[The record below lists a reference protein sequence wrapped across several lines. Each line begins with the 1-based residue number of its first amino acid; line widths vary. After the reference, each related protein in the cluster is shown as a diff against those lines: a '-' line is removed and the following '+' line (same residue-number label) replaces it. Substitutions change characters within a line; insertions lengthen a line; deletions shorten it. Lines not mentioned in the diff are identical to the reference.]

1 MLRLLF
7 ISSHNFVRLLFESGY
22 YSRASFI
29 KLGMENEEIQCLKQG
44 GVAAGA
50 RESIQ
55 RDTAIL
61 ATAMDIELEESDPI
75 ADVEEEEDECRGT
88 NLF

>member
-1 MLRLLF
+1 
-7 ISSHNFVRLLFESGY
+7 
-22 YSRASFI
+22 
-29 KLGMENEEIQCLKQG
+29 MENQEIHSLKQD

-50 RESIQ
+50 RELIQ
-55 RDTAIL
+55 RNTAIL

>member
-1 MLRLLF
+1 
-7 ISSHNFVRLLFESGY
+7 
-22 YSRASFI
+22 
-29 KLGMENEEIQCLKQG
+29 MENQEIHSLKQD

-55 RDTAIL
+55 RNTAIL

-75 ADVEEEEDECRGT
+75 ADVEEEDECRGT